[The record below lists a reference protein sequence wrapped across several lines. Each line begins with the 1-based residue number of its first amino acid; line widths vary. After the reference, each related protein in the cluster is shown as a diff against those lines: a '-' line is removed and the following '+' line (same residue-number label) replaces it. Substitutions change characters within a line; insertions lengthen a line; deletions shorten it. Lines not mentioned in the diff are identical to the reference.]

1 MPPVSQRADHGIS
14 EPVVIG
20 RIVGLFGVKGWVKIR
35 SYTDPREQ
43 IARYRPWRLLV
54 DGEWRSLEAEA
65 VRPQAKSLIARFV
78 GINDREQAV
87 RLLHSDIV
95 IDRRQLPALGENE
108 FYWRDLQGLR
118 VFNLSGVELGM
129 VRSLIE
135 TGANDV
141 LVVRGDEGPEILVPY
156 VMDRVVRSVDIES
169 GIIRV
174 DWEADF

>member
-1 MPPVSQRADHGIS
+1 M
-14 EPVVIG
+14 
-20 RIVGLFGVKGWVKIR
+20 L
-35 SYTDPREQ
+35 
-43 IARYRPWRLLV
+43 RYM
-54 DGEWRSLEAEA
+54 
-65 VRPQAKSLIARFV
+65 
-78 GINDREQAV
+78 
-87 RLLHSDIV
+87 
-95 IDRRQLPALGENE
+95 RRQLPALGENE

>member
-1 MPPVSQRADHGIS
+1 
-14 EPVVIG
+14 VVIG

-95 IDRRQLPALGENE
+95 IDRRQLPALG
-108 FYWRDLQGLR
+108 
-118 VFNLSGVELGM
+118 VTV
-129 VRSLIE
+129 
-135 TGANDV
+135 
-141 LVVRGDEGPEILVPY
+141 
-156 VMDRVVRSVDIES
+156 
-169 GIIRV
+169 
-174 DWEADF
+174 